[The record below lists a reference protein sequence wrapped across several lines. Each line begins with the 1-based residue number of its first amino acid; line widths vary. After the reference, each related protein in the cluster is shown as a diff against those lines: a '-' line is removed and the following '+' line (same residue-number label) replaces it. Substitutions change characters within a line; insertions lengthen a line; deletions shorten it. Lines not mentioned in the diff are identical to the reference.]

1 MKISEITAKAGIGKG
16 TAYEYFDTKEEL
28 LGKAVFYQ
36 LHQGLCH
43 MTEKALKQ
51 GSFREQIFAILDD
64 MEQNFPKRQVLIRYL
79 CYYVLGSEAAKK
91 CGGEKS
97 GGFLREGRLKET
109 ADCLLGQARKEG
121 LLHTQFMGF
130 CFYLGN
136 RQAAEISMGQMK
148 EFVYENIV
156 KIFEGNAQA

>member
-1 MKISEITAKAGIGKG
+1 MLFRS
-16 TAYEYFDTKEEL
+16 
-28 LGKAVFYQ
+28 
-36 LHQGLCH
+36 CH

-121 LLHTQFMGF
+121 LLQKEPDFLAIETLLTQFMGF